1 MSQSCTENRRLI
13 TLFSQTILSLQILR
27 NPRIARNVDHVLQPA
42 GRIRIL
48 KKWRE
53 VEIFIYRR
61 PTLYPLEI
69 AVDFLK
75 SL

>member
-1 MSQSCTENRRLI
+1 MMVSGGVVGAGSGGTGEL
-13 TLFSQTILSLQILR
+13 T
-27 NPRIARNVDHVLQPA
+27 ARKVIN
-42 GRIRIL
+42 
-48 KKWRE
+48 
-53 VEIFIYRR
+53 FMYRR

>member
-1 MSQSCTENRRLI
+1 MQNLKKSGIKRAIYELPAACKSAYGCLRVI
-13 TLFSQTILSLQILR
+13 AKVYQISFR
-27 NPRIARNVDHVLQPA
+27 ANKMEASF
-42 GRIRIL
+42 RIL
-48 KKWRE
+48 
-53 VEIFIYRR
+53 FMYRR

>member
-1 MSQSCTENRRLI
+1 MQSEKVNFL
-13 TLFSQTILSLQILR
+13 TLLTNWIEEKIIFILYKIEEF
-27 NPRIARNVDHVLQPA
+27 NF
-42 GRIRIL
+42 
-48 KKWRE
+48 
-53 VEIFIYRR
+53 FIYRR

>member
-1 MSQSCTENRRLI
+1 MGKYSKEEFIMKLQTPLRALTYSMPASTVSTEI
-13 TLFSQTILSLQILR
+13 TWILYTL
-27 NPRIARNVDHVLQPA
+27 
-42 GRIRIL
+42 
-48 KKWRE
+48 
-53 VEIFIYRR
+53 FIYRR

>member
-1 MSQSCTENRRLI
+1 VGLYEYT
-13 TLFSQTILSLQILR
+13 
-27 NPRIARNVDHVLQPA
+27 ADKVLQKLKA
-42 GRIRIL
+42 LYVLGWEGGQVGVTVLCGLTIR
-48 KKWRE
+48 E
-53 VEIFIYRR
+53 SYFFIYRR

>member
-1 MSQSCTENRRLI
+1 MR
-13 TLFSQTILSLQILR
+13 IL
-27 NPRIARNVDHVLQPA
+27 
-42 GRIRIL
+42 RIRIPGTGSHKL
-48 KKWRE
+48 EGRWGVGRT
-53 VEIFIYRR
+53 VNYFIYRR